1 MAPTRASAK
10 PKSDVA
16 WVGCTEEITPRRP
29 ARAMSSTVYG
39 SVSNAK
45 GDAKVGV
52 EGMAYH
58 DLSMLETEAQVAWM
72 SGEDGLVGV
81 QNYLI
86 RAITD
91 RVRTDLEPLGYPP
104 HLMLA

>member
-1 MAPTRASAK
+1 
-10 PKSDVA
+10 
-16 WVGCTEEITPRRP
+16 
-29 ARAMSSTVYG
+29 
-39 SVSNAK
+39 
-45 GDAKVGV
+45 
-52 EGMAYH
+52 MAYH